1 MKTII
6 YNALNSYAFIYILMP
21 MLGALLCMLCNS
33 ANAKDHRIPMT
44 YNEKWK
50 KDLFDVTNFLSIWL
64 IIIFIMQAYKEFLK
78 HIWGIN

>member
-33 ANAKDHRIPMT
+33 VNAKDHHIPMT
-44 YNEKWK
+44 FNEKWK